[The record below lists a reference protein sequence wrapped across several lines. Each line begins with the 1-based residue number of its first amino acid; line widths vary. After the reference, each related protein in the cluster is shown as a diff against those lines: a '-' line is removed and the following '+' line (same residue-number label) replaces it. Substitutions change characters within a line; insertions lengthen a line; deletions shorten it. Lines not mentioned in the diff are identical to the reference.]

1 MGHLI
6 SKPQCMEVI
15 MAKKAR
21 PAKKGNKKAAATIA
35 PPHSPREMKKMMA
48 KAMAD
53 LLGDATSPEREEAE
67 QLVEKACEAR
77 SASQA
82 ERFARQALKLDPG
95 QLEAYEI
102 LADLAPTPEAAIVQ
116 LEIGLREGE
125 AFLGKQMFEE
135 NAGHFW
141 GIHETRPYM
150 QLRHTLASLLWQ
162 TGRRDEA
169 IGHVQE
175 MLRLNPN
182 DNQGV
187 REILAGWYLEE
198 RRFDEAEELLG
209 RYQEGS
215 AAWRYC
221 RALLTFCQEGPT
233 PRAAGELRQAQRA
246 NEFLPRFLTG
256 MDVFSLEQPDFYS
269 PGDEQE
275 GMIFARHYLPA
286 WRSTPGALA
295 WLRKALNLDESRDVR
310 KPAAELFDKALQDLP
325 QCADETWEIEI
336 QQLDEE
342 MDLEGEV
349 CRPFVFVAVVRDAGD
364 PILFRCFADPLGSE
378 EVFEWIEEAMLAPIS
393 GERRRPGKLLFSSS
407 PLAKAIY
414 KKLKRHKVR
423 CEYEPNLSTA
433 NDVLR
438 TRRDFIRQI
447 AKGSPD
453 AIGDLDVAD
462 LRDLPQDV
470 DEVWQLEA
478 GHLPVWVGSPD
489 DGASPVVQLIVET
502 RQHLVPA
509 VDVPDAA
516 SGPAQPHRF
525 LLRAIS
531 FPMDGEARRPGVV
544 QVRSLAMGGAIRE
557 TLEALDI
564 RLEVTSDLDAWDE
577 AFDSLSQRISGGAQQ
592 RPAVVETAGAT
603 PEQIAAVFA
612 AAAEFYRAAPWRLI
626 IGDSILRIEAP
637 SLASTP
643 WFGCVMGQMG
653 ETFGI
658 ALYESEQYLRDM
670 LRNQNPDARENMR
683 GCSSLVVMF
692 GERHEAAPQDAAA
705 IKDRKLPLAAPEA
718 YPTLMRVKPGMAIGQ
733 ALLWEVKLMEA
744 VLRAVPA
751 YLRQRNRERQT
762 LTVTACGTSSEV
774 TVEYV

>member
-1 MGHLI
+1 
-6 SKPQCMEVI
+6 
-15 MAKKAR
+15 
-21 PAKKGNKKAAATIA
+21 
-35 PPHSPREMKKMMA
+35 MMA

-67 QLVEKACEAR
+67 HLVEKACESR
-77 SASQA
+77 SATQA

-102 LADLAPTPEAAIVQ
+102 LAELAPTPEAAIMQ

-150 QLRHTLASLLWQ
+150 QLRHALAGRMWQ

-169 IGHVQE
+169 IAHFQE

-187 REILAGWYLEE
+187 RDMLAGWYLEE
-198 RRFDEAEELLG
+198 RRFDAAEELLG
-209 RYQEGS
+209 RYQESS
-215 AAWRYC
+215 AAWRYSW
-221 RALLTFCQEGPT
+221 ALLRFCQEGAT
-233 PRAAGELRQAQRA
+233 ERAGQELRQAQQA

-256 MDVFSLEQPDFYS
+256 MEVFSLEQPDYYS

-275 GMIFARHYLPA
+275 GMIFARYYLPA

-295 WLRKALNLDESRDVR
+295 WLRKTLNLVESLDSR
-310 KPAAELFDKALQDLP
+310 KPAAEMFDKALQDLP
-325 QCADETWEIEI
+325 QCADEIWEIEI

-342 MDLEGEV
+342 MNVEGEV
-349 CRPFVFVAVVRDAGD
+349 CRPFVFVAVEKESGN
-364 PILFRCFADPLGSE
+364 PILIRCFADPLGSE

-423 CEYEPNLSTA
+423 CEYEPNLSIA

-447 AKGSPD
+447 AKRSPD
-453 AIGDLDVAD
+453 EIGDLDVAD

-470 DEVWQLEA
+470 DEVWQLDA
-478 GHLPVWVGSPD
+478 DHLPVWVGSPD
-489 DGASPVVQLIVET
+489 DGSSPLIQLIVET

-509 VDVPDAA
+509 VDIPETASSPVRPD
-516 SGPAQPHRF
+516 RF
-525 LLRAIS
+525 LLKAIS

-577 AFDSLSQRISGGAQQ
+577 AFSSLSERISGGGQQ
-592 RPAVVETAGAT
+592 RPALVETAGAT
-603 PEQIAAVFA
+603 PEQVAGVFA
-612 AAAEFYRAAPWRLI
+612 AAAEFYRAAPWRLV
-626 IGDSILRIEAP
+626 IGDSILRIKAP
-637 SLASTP
+637 SLASMP

-658 ALYESEQYLRDM
+658 AVYENEKYLRDM
-670 LRNQNPDARENMR
+670 LANQNPDPRENMR

-692 GERHEAAPQDAAA
+692 GERHESAPQDAAA

-718 YPTLMRVKPGMAIGQ
+718 YPTLMRVKPGIAIGQ

-744 VLRAVPA
+744 VLRAIPA
-751 YLRQRNRERQT
+751 YLKQRTRQRQK
-762 LTVTACGTSSEV
+762 LTVTAFGTSSEV